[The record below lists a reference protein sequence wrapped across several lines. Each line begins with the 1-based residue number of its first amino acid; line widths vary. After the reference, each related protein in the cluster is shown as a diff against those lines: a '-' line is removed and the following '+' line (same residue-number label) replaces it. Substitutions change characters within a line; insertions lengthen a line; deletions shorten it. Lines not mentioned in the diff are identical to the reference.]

1 MKAVT
6 FTRCPGA
13 KSSVF
18 SKLISALIHPKI
30 STILIDLVY
39 RNHSNSRTMCEIAQ
53 NLLLRKRGGR
63 ARDLTRRGSPSY
75 PTSLHKV
82 YSF

>member
-13 KSSVF
+13 KSSV
-18 SKLISALIHPKI
+18 SSQLISALIHPEI

-39 RNHSNSRTMCEIAQ
+39 RNHPN
-53 NLLLRKRGGR
+53 
-63 ARDLTRRGSPSY
+63 
-75 PTSLHKV
+75 
-82 YSF
+82 